1 MDPNVEKIIEAAA
14 SGAVTFG
21 AVYLI
26 MGNYGTIPLAG
37 GVEVSPAMG
46 MAVTVFGADLAASY
60 LGDEL
65 AKMNTMDEF
74 DDTIRGAVKPALVA
88 ACSVAAGRLLIGNY
102 NDTSA
107 MAKVAA
113 LGAGSSIG
121 GAYLADMVPK

>member
-14 SGAVTFG
+14 SGAFTYG
-21 AVYLI
+21 AVYL
-26 MGNYGTIPLAG
+26 MLGNFGSIPIAG
-37 GVEVSPAMG
+37 MQFSPAAG
-46 MAVTVFGADLAASY
+46 MAVTVFGADLAAAY
-60 LGDEL
+60 IGDEL

-74 DDTIRGAVKPALVA
+74 DDTIRGAVKPALVG